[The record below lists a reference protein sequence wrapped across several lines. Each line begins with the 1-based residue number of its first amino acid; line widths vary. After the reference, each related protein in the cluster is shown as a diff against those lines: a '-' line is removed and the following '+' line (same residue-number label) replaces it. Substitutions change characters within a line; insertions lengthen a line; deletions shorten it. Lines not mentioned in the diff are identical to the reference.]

1 MRKVI
6 LILLLAIAPNL
17 FSQNQDKQEV
27 RIVNHQVL
35 MGETV
40 RMLSKKYLVPPSE
53 IYRLNKFA
61 VDGISQGMVLR
72 IPVPLKDEPVKEES
86 AKEEPLTEQKP
97 VREAIAQT
105 PAPVRSQEP
114 VAKMPKETDIAV
126 VSEAVISHRVAPG
139 ETLSGLA
146 RQYNISVQAI
156 KDANPKIAKRGLQA
170 DENIKIPVSGG
181 IVPSNEGAT
190 FSSSGTASDAGSSG
204 EAASAPPGETIKHKV
219 QPGETL
225 IGLAKKYNV
234 SVDVI
239 QRQNSRILA
248 RGLQTGQVIK
258 ITPE

>member
-1 MRKVI
+1 MRKAI

-17 FSQNQDKQEV
+17 FSQNQDGQEI

-40 RMLSKKYLVPPSE
+40 KMLSKKYLVPPSE

-72 IPVPLKDEPVKEES
+72 IPVPVKDEPIKEES
-86 AKEEPLTEQKP
+86 VKQEPVAEQKP
-97 VREAIAQT
+97 VREAVAET
-105 PAPVRSQEP
+105 PTPVRSQEP
-114 VAKMPKETDIAV
+114 VSEMPKETDMA
-126 VSEAVISHRVAPG
+126 AAAPDTPISHRVGPG

-146 RQYNISVQAI
+146 RQYNVSVQAI
-156 KDANPKIAKRGLQA
+156 KDANPKVAKRGLQA
-170 DENIKIPVSGG
+170 NENIKIPVSGG
-181 IVPSNEGAT
+181 LVPSNENAM
-190 FSSSGTASDAGSSG
+190 FSTSAAAASDASSSV
-204 EAASAPPGETIKHKV
+204 ATRETIKHKV
-219 QPGETL
+219 EPGETL

-248 RGLQTGQVIK
+248 RGLQAGQVIK
-258 ITPE
+258 IAPE

>member
-1 MRKVI
+1 MRKAI

-17 FSQNQDKQEV
+17 FSQNQDGQEV

-40 RMLSKKYLVPPSE
+40 KMLSKKYLVPPSE

-72 IPVPLKDEPVKEES
+72 IPVPVKDEPIKEES
-86 AKEEPLTEQKP
+86 VKQEPVAEQKS
-97 VREAIAQT
+97 VREAVAET

-114 VAKMPKETDIAV
+114 VSETPKETDVAV
-126 VSEAVISHRVAPG
+126 SASDAPISHRVGPG

-146 RQYNISVQAI
+146 RQYNVSAQAI
-156 KDANPKIAKRGLQA
+156 KDANPKVAKRGLQA

-181 IVPSNEGAT
+181 VVPSNESAT
-190 FSSSGTASDAGSSG
+190 FSTSAPANSDASSSV
-204 EAASAPPGETIKHKV
+204 ATGETIKHKV
-219 QPGETL
+219 EPGETL
-225 IGLAKKYNV
+225 IGLSQKYNV

-239 QRQNSRILA
+239 KRQNSRILA
-248 RGLQTGQVIK
+248 RGLQAGQVIK